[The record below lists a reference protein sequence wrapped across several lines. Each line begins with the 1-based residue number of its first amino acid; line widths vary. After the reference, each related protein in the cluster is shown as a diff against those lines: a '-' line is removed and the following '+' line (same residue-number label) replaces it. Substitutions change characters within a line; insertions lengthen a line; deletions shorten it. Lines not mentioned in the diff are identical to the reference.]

1 VTTGASGAWAWAKM
15 SGSLSIPSGRHTLF
29 TRVREDGARVD
40 QIYLSKSSTAPTGIG
55 SPTLMPR

>member
-1 VTTGASGAWAWAKM
+1 M